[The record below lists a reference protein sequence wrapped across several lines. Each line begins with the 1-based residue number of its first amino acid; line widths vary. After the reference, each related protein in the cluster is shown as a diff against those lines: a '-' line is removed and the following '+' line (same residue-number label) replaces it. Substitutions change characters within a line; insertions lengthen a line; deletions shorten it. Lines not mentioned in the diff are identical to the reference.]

1 MSREQ
6 NKRNAIVG
14 GATAAG
20 MGAGAAAGYQAAKPV
35 ASRVNRSYLLHATD
49 KGNAKIAEINA
60 GFPKG
65 YEAMHQKHFTVDQL
79 AAYPEAKSHMKLL
92 SRRSKRAG
100 MIAGAT
106 IGGTLALEGARH
118 FTKKKEVK
126 KNSRLSA
133 FGVEHISKRSAE
145 YEKNKKYGDISRNI
159 AIGAAGAGT
168 ASFGVDAARLISA
181 NKEVFRAAKAGEDTS
196 AIPRV
201 RPKYLSKPVR
211 SVALPVGIGALVANR
226 AHRKKQREIAD
237 KSL

>member
-20 MGAGAAAGYQAAKPV
+20 MGAGAAAGYRIAKPIGDKKAGTYV
-35 ASRVNRSYLLHATD
+35 ADSVSRYNSHVRR
-49 KGNAKIAEINA
+49 IN
-60 GFPKG
+60 G
-65 YEAMHQKHFTVDQL
+65 QI
-79 AAYPEAKSHMKLL
+79 PEGLDTLRAKSISPAQLMAHKDVKDQMKTIA
-92 SRRSKRAG
+92 RTPKRTG
-100 MIAGAT
+100 MIAGAA